1 MEDKPVD
8 KTGGLDPLT
17 AVLGLEEFE
26 VTDFVHDVA
35 GKRVRFTVVPKV
47 NEGLCPHCRT
57 LCGKR
62 HSTLEHEVLD
72 LPMCGC
78 ATELL
83 VRTPQFRCELCRR
96 YFTLRYAA
104 IAEGMHATVRLLE
117 RLGEL
122 VKHGDLGSAA
132 AFFGIPEKTAER
144 WYYEY
149 VEHHRRSR
157 PGLKPVERMGID
169 EISVKK
175 RHRRFA
181 CPLIDHTN
189 ARVLEILEHRDKQTV
204 VAWLRTGRDSGL
216 LGSLREVTLDMW
228 GPYADAVRE
237 VFGDTVRIVVDR
249 YHVVSNLQDCLANG
263 RREIQRNLSKEAARA
278 LKGTRWLW
286 AKNPEN
292 LTAEEREQLAALEK
306 QFPELAQLGRQ
317 RESLR
322 QIFDDPQIVTPEQ
335 GRARLLAWCE
345 QVRQLGIAA
354 LEKFTQTV
362 RNWLDEIANYFSS
375 RSTNA
380 RTEGFNHGIRAILWR
395 AFGMRNFNH
404 LRLRVLH
411 AFG

>member
-1 MEDKPVD
+1 MNKATD
-8 KTGGLDPLT
+8 LDMLT

-26 VTDFVHDVA
+26 VVDFVHDVT
-35 GKRVRFTVVPKV
+35 GKRVRFTVIPKV
-47 NEGLCPHCRT
+47 QEGLCRHCQT
-57 LCGKR
+57 LCEKR
-62 HSTLEHEVLD
+62 HSTLEHEVMD
-72 LPMCGC
+72 LPMSGC
-78 ATELL
+78 MTELR
-83 VRTPQFRCELCRR
+83 VRTPQFQCGLCRR
-96 YFTLRYAA
+96 YFTPRYKA

-122 VKHGDLGSAA
+122 VKHGDLASAA

-144 WYYEY
+144 WYYEH
-149 VEHHRRSR
+149 VEHYRRSSW
-157 PGLKPVERMGID
+157 GLRPVERLGID
-169 EISVKK
+169 ELSVKK
-175 RHRRFA
+175 RHRQFA

-204 VAWLRTGRDSGL
+204 VAWLTEGRDNGL

-237 VFGDTVRIVVDR
+237 VFGQTVRIVVDR
-249 YHVVSNLQDCLANG
+249 FHVVKNLQDCLANG
-263 RREIQRNLSKEAARA
+263 RRKIQRDMPKESARA

-292 LTAEEREQLAALEK
+292 LTAEQRDRLAVLEK
-306 QFPELAQLGRQ
+306 QFPELAQLSRQ

-322 QIFDDPQIVTPEQ
+322 EIFDDPGIATAEQ
-335 GRARLLAWCE
+335 GRERLLAWCE
-345 QVRQLGIAA
+345 QVRRLGITA
-354 LEKFTQTV
+354 LEKFTQTIG
-362 RNWLDEIANYFSS
+362 NWLDEIANYFVNH
-375 RSTNA
+375 STNA

-395 AFGMRNFNH
+395 AFGIRNFNH